1 MADDTRYDE
10 VKSFI
15 ESEDGRRFLDGIR
28 DHLTGHVIDRVDFL
42 NSGEGITTVLR
53 LDNGQ
58 CYAFNDEELFL
69 ETLREQF
76 SGLFREIAHNNTL
89 TRKGDEHDE

>member
-1 MADDTRYDE
+1 MPNDTQYDE

-58 CYAFNDEELFL
+58 CYALNDEELLL

-76 SGLFREIAHNNTL
+76 SGVFRELEQHNKTP
-89 TRKGDEHDE
+89 

>member
-1 MADDTRYDE
+1 MPHTESFNEIKRHLIGHTIDE
-10 VKSFI
+10 VSFI
-15 ESEDGRRFLDGIR
+15 
-28 DHLTGHVIDRVDFL
+28 
-42 NSGEGITTVLR
+42 NNAEGLTTVLR

-76 SGLFREIAHNNTL
+76 SGVFRVL
-89 TRKGDEHDE
+89 TRQDKEECDGQQSVTT